1 MAEVT
6 LTIDDTQVDGC
17 EGISILEI
25 AKENSIAI
33 PTLCYTSELP
43 PIDACRIC
51 TVEKNTGQFLSYSNH
66 SRDRHIYPFCQTSNG
81 GIKQAKEYIMSGE
94 ESTLRSSR

>member
-6 LTIDDTQVDGC
+6 VTIDDTQLNSC
-17 EGISILEI
+17 EGIPILEI

-33 PTLCYTSELP
+33 PTLCYTPELP
-43 PIDACRIC
+43 PIDACPIC
-51 TVEKNTGQFLSYSNH
+51 TVEKNSGQFLSYSNH
-66 SRDRHIYPFCQTSNG
+66 SRNGQVYPFCQTSNG

-94 ESTLRSSR
+94 ESTLGSPR